1 MPVSESAPETLC
13 PGLVCIVPCYN
24 AGARIRPVVEKALP
38 LAEQVLVVDD
48 GSTDGCIQTL
58 KGLEVDYIVF
68 AANRGKGH
76 ALLAGY
82 RAALNNPAMQAICCL
97 DADGQ
102 HDPAEIPK
110 LFEAFRR
117 TGASLLIGARVF
129 DKAAVPWRSRFGNQV
144 TAGLTGW
151 LLGHHLPDTQ
161 CGFRILARPFVEDV
175 VASVRGGRYETEME
189 IVIKGLREGY
199 LVETAP
205 IATIYEEANRSSH
218 FRKLQDSF
226 RIYLRLIRCILR
238 HRAPRHRVV

>member
-1 MPVSESAPETLC
+1 MSVSKDVPDIAC
-13 PGLVCIVPCYN
+13 PGLACVVPCFN
-24 AGARIRPVVEKALP
+24 AGARIRPVLEKTVPMA
-38 LAEQVLVVDD
+38 AHVIVVDD
-48 GSTDGCIQTL
+48 GCTDGSIETL
-58 KGLEVDYIVF
+58 SDLPVEYVVF
-68 AANRGKGH
+68 PSNRGKGH

-82 RAALNNPAMQAICCL
+82 RTALSNPSIQAICCL

-117 TGASLLIGARVF
+117 TEASLLIGARVF

-144 TAGLTGW
+144 TAALTGW

-161 CGFRILARPFVEDV
+161 CGFRILSRQFTEDV
-175 VASVRGGRYETEME
+175 LASVRGGRYETEME
-189 IVIKGLREGY
+189 IIIKALREGY
-199 LVETAP
+199 RVETAP

-226 RIYLRLIRCILR
+226 RIYFRLIRCIVRR
-238 HRAPRHRVV
+238 HTPRRGVV